1 MADLFPN
8 DYGKAVKCRGHIA
21 YRERNGKP
29 SWEEW
34 QADTLAAELL
44 MPTFLINAEIERVA
58 LTLPNKALCLFQ
70 GLNLSKTS
78 GCFYKSLF
86 NSMLLWRFQFEGHL
100 VTQDCKDY
108 KDQFVH

>member
-1 MADLFPN
+1 MTWWSLKSFMRKSPSVSSLALIWICPTN
-8 DYGKAVKCRGHIA
+8 ECQSS
-21 YRERNGKP
+21 ERC
-29 SWEEW
+29 
-34 QADTLAAELL
+34 QIRI
-44 MPTFLINAEIERVA
+44 FRI
-58 LTLPNKALCLFQ
+58 PNKALCLFQ

-86 NSMLLWRFQFEGHL
+86 NSMLLWRFQFEGLL